1 MKSKLLVLLAGLLLL
16 GSAAP
21 ARQAQ
26 AAVSVG
32 VSIFSGGPHRGL
44 SLSFSSRPEF
54 VVIPGSRVYYGRDI
68 DRDVY
73 CYGDDW
79 YYVDDGAW
87 YRGSSYRGP
96 FIQVSFTSVPYE
108 VRGIPV
114 RYRRHW
120 SDRYSGRTT
129 YQRYGYGG
137 AYGNRSGYGSGS
149 YGNNRGYSGRNSTWN
164 QNNNQQ
170 RDWNQNNQQRDWNQN
185 QHQQRDWTQN
195 NQPDRG
201 SWSDRNDRQNQGDN
215 GHQNNGN
222 GHGRKRGHNRDDNR
236 GNGRNQ

>member
-1 MKSKLLVLLAGLLLL
+1 MKSRLLVLLAGLLLL
-16 GSAAP
+16 GFAAP

-32 VSIFSGGPHRGL
+32 VSVVTGGPHRGL

-73 CYGDDW
+73 CYGDEW

-87 YRGSSYRGP
+87 YEGPSYRGP
-96 FIQVSFTSVPYE
+96 FVQVTFSSVPYE
-108 VRGIPV
+108 IRGIPV

-120 SDRYSGRTT
+120 SDPWSSNRTT
-129 YQRYGYGG
+129 YRD
-137 AYGNRSGYGSGS
+137 YGSGS
-149 YGNNRGYSGRNSTWN
+149 YGNNRGGYSDRTWN

-170 RDWNQNNQQRDWNQN
+170 REWNQNDPR
-185 QHQQRDWTQN
+185 
-195 NQPDRG
+195 DRG
-201 SWSDRNDRQNQGDN
+201 SWNRNDNGRQN
-215 GHQNNGN
+215 NNGN
-222 GHGRKRGHNRDDNR
+222 GHGRKRGQNREDHRGHDR
-236 GNGRNQ
+236 GNWNQ